1 MKIQL
6 FLLSELRLSLL
17 PTDRDLLESGLH
29 TRPVFPLGPLPAC
42 AGHGIPRAPQPA
54 ARKDGQRQRSWGAG
68 QLTAPRRKLGPPRPR
83 PEHFNP

>member
-29 TRPVFPLGPLPAC
+29 TRPVFPLGTLPAC
-42 AGHGIPRAPQPA
+42 AGHGISQGLLNRLRARTGG
-54 ARKDGQRQRSWGAG
+54 AREAG
-68 QLTAPRRKLGPPRPR
+68 GLVS
-83 PEHFNP
+83 